1 MNPFARFSLV
11 RLLLAGGAVILL
23 AGMLVVGTWVEREIE
38 SGVISRAGMVTGLY
52 VDSLVSPH
60 LQSLADNGELREADR
75 SSLDRLLSGTPLG
88 QHIVA
93 FKIWAR
99 DGRILYSTNPAL
111 IARRFEVKPALAS
124 AFAGEVRSQI
134 ADLG

>member
-52 VDSLVSPH
+52 VDSLVTPH
-60 LQSLADNGELREADR
+60 LQSLA
-75 SSLDRLLSGTPLG
+75 GT
-88 QHIVA
+88 
-93 FKIWAR
+93 
-99 DGRILYSTNPAL
+99 
-111 IARRFEVKPALAS
+111 AS
-124 AFAGEVRSQI
+124 
-134 ADLG
+134 